1 MRLEGKVAIITGA
14 TFGIGRATAQ
24 LFAREGAKVVAVG
37 RTAEAGESLI
47 EEIRSDGGQATFV
60 RTDVSDSGDVQRMIA
75 TAVNS
80 YGKLDVLFNNAG
92 IVTWGKLADELEE
105 DWDRCIDI
113 NLKGVFLGIKYA
125 VPAMIKNGGGSII
138 NNSSIWGVAA
148 SHRGGV
154 AYHAS
159 KGGVI
164 MLTKKAALDYG
175 SESIRVNSI
184 VPGDIAMIGD
194 APDEYWQQPD
204 VVKDRLGRQPLPRVG
219 MPMDVAP
226 MVVFLASDDAAFVT
240 GATFVV
246 DGGNTM
252 TEYGALRGPV

>member
-1 MRLEGKVAIITGA
+1 MRLKGKVAIITGA

-24 LFAREGAKVVAVG
+24 LFAREGAKVVAAG

-47 EEIRSDGGQATFV
+47 EEIRSDGGQATFI

-80 YGKLDVLFNNAG
+80 YGKLDVLFNNA
-92 IVTWGKLADELEE
+92 
-105 DWDRCIDI
+105 
-113 NLKGVFLGIKYA
+113 
-125 VPAMIKNGGGSII
+125 GGGSII

-252 TEYGALRGPV
+252 TEYGGLRGPV